1 MNCTSSS
8 NTIVPVRQQSVSKP
22 VTARV
27 QQSAT
32 GSWQGKAWNFIKAIP
47 NPCYYL
53 CKYPAWA
60 LGLGAA
66 ILPGSVRGT
75 AAIAGQRTN
84 CLEFLSKD
92 LGVFG
97 NKVSKFTGAQGTVAH
112 ALRRSNIYEV
122 PLKETKPLKIPSQS
136 IAPLFIKALKRPS
149 AVDLKNMTIT
159 DNIFFN
165 RTPYIIQ
172 SVYVQHDDMITRLE
186 FAPAVPKY
194 SAVKIDS
201 KFAGANV
208 FHMTS
213 LGNNYYDFD
222 SDLSRSTPFA
232 RAVTE
237 PERDWVERIQM
248 YERYWLNSPGTLCEI
263 SQQFDYCDNMD
274 DFLECTDSPLKL
286 AADTHFA
293 QSVSG
298 VTMQVWVDDYP
309 GVVKPNE
316 QPTLE
321 LVNSTRVASYP
332 LRLTPEMLSNGLSD
346 SPEKASMAT
355 RNLIHEYYRN
365 LGFSYHL
372 SLSSQTSLDALFKS
386 KAALEFPDHPG
397 DYYTP
402 ANLLVHVRW
411 LGYGKYAFLLFTAE
425 DASDIRLRLLS
436 TQQLKARVMVITA
449 ENYKLFLDFKEIP
462 RSHVYLSFYSRES
475 DQMATVVLSQATAVV
490 AGREAVSRLS
500 QPGILTRMLAK
511 DNEVIIKTD
520 QDARLS
526 DLFLPEL
533 IDTAMKSVVV
543 ESRADHPTT
552 IHHKHGE
559 EYVYKDITTRCMHL
573 PDGWSCVRFKDVDSD
588 SDSDSDLDLD
598 SDSDSE

>member
-27 QQSAT
+27 QQSST

-84 CLEFLSKD
+84 CLEFLSND
-92 LGVFG
+92 LGVYR
-97 NKVSKFTGAQGTVAH
+97 NKVSKFTGAQRIVAY
-112 ALRRSNIYEV
+112 ALRRSNLYEL

-298 VTMQVWVDDYP
+298 VTMQVWVDDDP

-365 LGFSYHL
+365 LGFSYQL
-372 SLSSQTSLDALFKS
+372 SLTSQTSLDALFKS

-500 QPGILTRMLAK
+500 QPGILARMLAK

-573 PDGWSCVRFKDVDSD
+573 ADGWSCVRFKDVDSD
-588 SDSDSDLDLD
+588 SDLDLDLDLDLD
-598 SDSDSE
+598 SE

>member
-8 NTIVPVRQQSVSKP
+8 NTIAPFRQQSVSKP
-22 VTARV
+22 VIPKV
-27 QQSAT
+27 QPSAT
-32 GSWQGKAWNFIKAIP
+32 GSWKGIAWNFIKAVP

-60 LGLGAA
+60 LGAA
-66 ILPGSVRGT
+66 ILAGNVRGT
-75 AAIAGQRTN
+75 AAIAGQRTD
-84 CLEFLSKD
+84 CLNFPGND
-92 LGVFG
+92 LGVSG
-97 NKVSKFTGAQGTVAH
+97 RKISRLQTGHHGTVAYT
-112 ALRRSNIYEV
+112 LRRSNLYEV
-122 PLKETKPLKIPSQS
+122 TLKETKPFKIPSQS
-136 IAPLFIKALKRPS
+136 IAPLFIKTLKRPS

-159 DNIFFN
+159 NNIFFN

-172 SVYVQHDDMITRLE
+172 SVYVQHDGMITRLE
-186 FAPAVPKY
+186 FAPTVPKY

-222 SDLSRSTPFA
+222 SDLIRSTPFA

-237 PERDWVERIQM
+237 PERDWIERIQM

-263 SQQFDYCDNMD
+263 SQQLDYCDYMD

-293 QSVSG
+293 QSLSG
-298 VTMQVWVDDYP
+298 VTMQVWVDDDP
-309 GVVKPNE
+309 GVVRPNE

-321 LVNSTRVASYP
+321 LVKSTSVASYP
-332 LRLTPEMLSNGLSD
+332 LRLTPKMLSNGLSD
-346 SPEKASMAT
+346 SPEKVSMAT
-355 RNLIHEYYRN
+355 QNLIHEYYHN

-372 SLSSQTSLDALFKS
+372 DLTSQTGLDALFKS
-386 KAALEFPDHPG
+386 KVALEFPDHPG
-397 DYYTP
+397 DHYTP
-402 ANLLVHVRW
+402 ANLLVHVSW
-411 LGYGKYAFLLFTAE
+411 LGYRKYKFLLFTAE
-425 DASDIRLRLLS
+425 DASDIKLRLLS
-436 TQQLKARVMVITA
+436 TQQLKARVMIITTQ
-449 ENYKLFLDFKEIP
+449 NHKLFLDFKETP
-462 RSHVYLSFYSRES
+462 KSHVYLSFYSRES
-475 DQMATVVLSQATAVV
+475 DQMATVVLSQSTAVV

-533 IDTAMKSVVV
+533 IDTARRSVVV
-543 ESRADHPTT
+543 ESQADHPTT
-552 IHHKHGE
+552 IHHKLGK
-559 EYVYKDITTRCMHL
+559 EYVHKDTTTGCMHL
-573 PDGWSCVRFKDVDSD
+573 EDGWACVRFKDADP
-588 SDSDSDLDLD
+588 
-598 SDSDSE
+598 E

>member
-8 NTIVPVRQQSVSKP
+8 NTLVPVRQQSISKP
-22 VTARV
+22 VIPKV

-32 GSWQGKAWNFIKAIP
+32 GSWKGKAWNFIKAVP

-53 CKYPAWA
+53 CKYPVWA
-60 LGLGAA
+60 LGAA
-66 ILPGSVRGT
+66 ILAGNVRGT
-75 AAIAGQRTN
+75 AAVAGKRTD
-84 CLEFLSKD
+84 CLKFLGND
-92 LGVFG
+92 LGVSHS
-97 NKVSKFTGAQGTVAH
+97 KVWRWQPKDHGTVVYTLRTS
-112 ALRRSNIYEV
+112 ALYEV
-122 PLKETKPLKIPSQS
+122 PLKETKPFKMPSQT

-159 DNIFFN
+159 GNIFFN

-172 SVYVQHDDMITRLE
+172 SIYVQHDGMITRLE
-186 FAPAVPKY
+186 FAPTVPKY

-208 FHMTS
+208 FHMTP

-222 SDLSRSTPFA
+222 SDLVRSTPSA

-263 SQQFDYCDNMD
+263 SQQLDYCDYAD

-298 VTMQVWVDDYP
+298 VTMQVWVDDHP

-332 LRLTPEMLSNGLSD
+332 LRLTSEILSSGLSD

-355 RNLIHEYYRN
+355 RNLIHEYYHN
-365 LGFSYHL
+365 LGFSNRL
-372 SLSSQTSLDALFKS
+372 SLTSQTSLDALFKS

-402 ANLLVHVRW
+402 ANLLVYVRW
-411 LGYGKYAFLLFTAE
+411 LGYGKYMFLLFTAE

-449 ENYKLFLDFKEIP
+449 ENYKLFLDFKETL

-475 DQMATVVLSQATAVV
+475 DQMATVVLSQATAEVS
-490 AGREAVSRLS
+490 GQEAVSRLS
-500 QPGILTRMLAK
+500 QPGILARMLAK
-511 DNEVIIKTD
+511 DDEVIIKTN

-543 ESRADHPTT
+543 ESQADHPTT

-559 EYVYKDITTRCMHL
+559 EYVHKDITTRCMHL
-573 PDGWSCVRFKDVDSD
+573 VNRWSCVRFKDADSD
-588 SDSDSDLDLD
+588 SESDLDLDLD
-598 SDSDSE
+598 SDSE